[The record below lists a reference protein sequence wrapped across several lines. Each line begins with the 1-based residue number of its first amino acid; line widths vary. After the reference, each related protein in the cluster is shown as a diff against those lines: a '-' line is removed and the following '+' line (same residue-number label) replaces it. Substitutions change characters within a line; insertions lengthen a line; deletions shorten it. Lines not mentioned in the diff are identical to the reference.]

1 MMNAN
6 MNKMMKQVQKMQT
19 QIARLQEEM
28 KTKTVEATSGGG
40 AVTVVATGGK
50 EIVEIKIDPDAL
62 DDAEMVQDLV
72 MAAVNESL
80 RKADEMMNNEMQK
93 VTGGMN
99 LPPGMF

>member
-1 MMNAN
+1 MNAN
-6 MNKMMKQVQKMQT
+6 MNKMMKQVQKMQN
-19 QIARLQEEM
+19 QIAKLQEEM

-72 MAAVNESL
+72 MTAVNESL